1 MEYMEHKLH
10 PVEETFKN
18 YLNERFN
25 DKNINI
31 ETVGGFYIFIIE
43 ISSDMV
49 LRVEFSVCKNM
60 MDGYDYLYVDSF
72 LFSENKELGTYN
84 QVVDLGRNAT
94 LNNEKSKEIVDELL
108 NELN

>member
-1 MEYMEHKLH
+1 MTHKMH

-25 DKNINI
+25 NDKSISI
-31 ETVGGFYIFIIE
+31 KELAGFYRFSVR

-49 LRVEFSVCKNM
+49 LRIEFSLGKNM

-72 LFSENKELGTYN
+72 VFSKNKKINTYN
-84 QVVDLGRNAT
+84 QVIDLGRNAI

-108 NELN
+108 NELNY

>member
-1 MEYMEHKLH
+1 MERKLH

-25 DKNINI
+25 NKDINTKTI
-31 ETVGGFYIFIIE
+31 AGVYAFIIK

-49 LRVEFSVCKNM
+49 LRIEFSICKNM

-72 LFSENKELGTYN
+72 LFSKNKKINTYN

-108 NELN
+108 NALNY

>member
-1 MEYMEHKLH
+1 MTRKMH

-25 DKNINI
+25 NKDINT
-31 ETVGGFYIFIIE
+31 ETVGGFYIFMIE

-49 LRVEFSVCKNM
+49 LRIEFGLGKNM

-72 LFSENKELGTYN
+72 LFSKNKKINSYN
-84 QVVDLGRNAT
+84 QVIDLGRNAT
-94 LNNEKSKEIVDELL
+94 LNNEKSEEIVDELL
-108 NELN
+108 NELNY

>member
-1 MEYMEHKLH
+1 MERKLH

-25 DKNINI
+25 NKNINT
-31 ETVGGFYIFIIE
+31 ETVGGFYIFMIE

-49 LRVEFSVCKNM
+49 LRIEFSLCKNM

-72 LFSENKELGTYN
+72 LFSEYKEINKYN
-84 QVVDLGRNAT
+84 QVIDLGRNAT
-94 LNNEKSKEIVDELL
+94 LNNEKCKEIVAELL
-108 NELN
+108 NELNY